1 MMYQLTHTTTYN
13 YVEPVSLSHHVLRLH
28 PRELPYQNC
37 VAHAFTME
45 PSPKRIDEHTDCY
58 GNRASFVEVEEPHTK
73 LVIRSSSKVRR
84 KAITK
89 PNALETPAWEQIRD
103 LSRGIQL
110 GAALEASE
118 FLFDSP
124 LINTADAFSDYAL
137 VSFSKG
143 RPILDAVL
151 NLTQRI
157 HKDFTFDPDATAVTT
172 SVNTVIKTRRG
183 VCQDFAHLQIAC
195 LRSLGLPAR
204 YVSGYIETLAA
215 PGKEKLVGSDASHA
229 WISFYCH
236 AHGWIDLDP
245 TNNLFVSTQHVTIG
259 WGRDYSDVSPMRGVI
274 LGSGEHTVKVAV
286 DLQPIPDDGTPPPK
300 AANNK

>member
-1 MMYQLTHTTTYN
+1 MMYQLTHTTTYD
-13 YVEPVSLSHHVLRLH
+13 YVEPVSLSHHVLRLR

-37 VAHAFTME
+37 LAHAFAIE
-45 PSPKRIDEHTDCY
+45 PSPKRYTAHTDCF
-58 GNRASFVEVEEPHTK
+58 GNRASFVEVEELHTK

-118 FLFDSP
+118 FLFNSP
-124 LINTADAFSDYAL
+124 LISTADEFADYAIL
-137 VSFSKG
+137 SFSKG

-151 NLTQRI
+151 HLTQRI
-157 HKDFTFDPDATAVTT
+157 HEDFTFDLDATAVTT
-172 SVNTVIKTRRG
+172 SVNTVMKTRRG

-204 YVSGYIETLAA
+204 YVSGYIEKPTYDYTVSMSVYVFEPRVMNYIPFNMYLDFPDLVLKLIAA
-215 PGKEKLVGSDASHA
+215 GEK
-229 WISFYCH
+229 
-236 AHGWIDLDP
+236 
-245 TNNLFVSTQHVTIG
+245 VSAYRFDGYWMDIG
-259 WGRDYSDVSPMRGVI
+259 R
-274 LGSGEHTVKVAV
+274 
-286 DLQPIPDDGTPPPK
+286 PDDYDEANRNFASLRPVLLPGS
-300 AANNK
+300 AAAGR